1 MAPFELHENLRCLV
15 YFGLD
20 LGICMWSSNA
30 SFAEIAQD
38 RRALRVIFEPS
49 EYTCSVYLIVL
60 SPSTPDGFPR
70 ARIVGFCFFVVCQN
84 RRVSDLEHDIR

>member
-1 MAPFELHENLRCLV
+1 MRASPKSHKTGAPYAWSLGRPNTRVV
-15 YFGLD
+15 Y
-20 LGICMWSSNA
+20 
-30 SFAEIAQD
+30 
-38 RRALRVIFEPS
+38 
-49 EYTCSVYLIVL
+49 IVL